1 MEALKLPGTEVRWK
15 RRYEEVMKMMEEVD
29 MEEWIWRG
37 VQVLGAPGSKEQWRK
52 VVQKAREKFTKLK
65 KWVLE

>member
-1 MEALKLPGTEVRWK
+1 MEVLKLPGTEAGWK
-15 RRYEEVMKMMEEVD
+15 RRYEEVMKMMEEVE
-29 MEEWIWRG
+29 MEEWIWWG
-37 VQVLGAPGSKEQWRK
+37 VQVLGAPGSKEQWGK